1 MKHQSNRSLLLSGFV
16 RSGSVRALHV
26 SLLAATL
33 MASAAAGAA
42 TKDIVLD
49 QVTAPLLHVTP
60 TAAMANAESMVVS
73 VLVAAP
79 NGTMTPRSTQEMFRT
94 GERIHLKVLS
104 SRAGDIEIYNTN
116 PVGQVSRVWAGT
128 VRVGEETISPRMAIT
143 GNRGEDFLHV
153 VLTPQRPSG
162 SVLEWLREVLSGKGK
177 SVRKDVVL
185 DTQSTPTSTYV
196 VNTAGQGVT
205 TTVRIVHN

>member
-1 MKHQSNRSLLLSGFV
+1 MKHQSHRSPLFLGFV
-16 RSGSVRALHV
+16 RSGSARALHV
-26 SLLAATL
+26 SLLAAAL

-128 VRVGEETISPRMAIT
+128 VRVGEETITPRMAIT
-143 GNRGEDFLHV
+143 GNRGEDQLHV
-153 VLTPQRPSG
+153 VLTPQKPSG